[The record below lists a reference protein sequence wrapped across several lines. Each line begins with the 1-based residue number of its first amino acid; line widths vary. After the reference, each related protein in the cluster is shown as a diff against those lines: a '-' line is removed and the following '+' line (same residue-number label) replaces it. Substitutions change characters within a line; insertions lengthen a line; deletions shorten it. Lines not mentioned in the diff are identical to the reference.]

1 MINRNPVYLAILLLG
16 LALMIPVSGFAKSMD
31 VTFNNDRINIYA
43 DNVSLS
49 SIVDELS
56 RQMSINVYL
65 DKTQA
70 GNNLTVDIRNTSF
83 EKGLKMLTYPLNYV
97 IVRGSQGEIRE
108 LRIFKNPGL
117 ADNNYKLFAHVNTV
131 ASSQKTEDGALR
143 PEVRGQRSEDRGQRT
158 EVRGQEPAISSQQ
171 QVSSSPKLET
181 RNSKL
186 ETASSEPVTGE
197 RALNYGMWAVK
208 RMMAYEA
215 VREQEQVRA
224 DQMESAKKE
233 MAPVQNLVNAINMP
247 QQTISAA
254 SQQTGTSSNTGSYY
268 SGYNYYNNA
277 GSSNTNSN
285 SYGSNNMNTW
295 QMNYMQSAAQQT
307 YLNNYMY
314 YQQRMYGNNNY
325 YNSISNSRGPL
336 AR

>member
-1 MINRNPVYLAILLLG
+1 M
-16 LALMIPVSGFAKSMD
+16 
-31 VTFNNDRINIYA
+31 
-43 DNVSLS
+43 
-49 SIVDELS
+49 
-56 RQMSINVYL
+56 
-65 DKTQA
+65 
-70 GNNLTVDIRNTSF
+70 
-83 EKGLKMLTYPLNYV
+83 
-97 IVRGSQGEIRE
+97 
-108 LRIFKNPGL
+108 
-117 ADNNYKLFAHVNTV
+117 
-131 ASSQKTEDGALR
+131 
-143 PEVRGQRSEDRGQRT
+143 
-158 EVRGQEPAISSQQ
+158 
-171 QVSSSPKLET
+171 
-181 RNSKL
+181 
-186 ETASSEPVTGE
+186 TGE

>member
-1 MINRNPVYLAILLLG
+1 
-16 LALMIPVSGFAKSMD
+16 MIPVSGFAKSMD

-143 PEVRGQRSEDRGQRT
+143 PEVRGQRSEDR
-158 EVRGQEPAISSQQ
+158 SQQ
-171 QVSSSPKLET
+171 SAASSKYPVARNSKLET

-186 ETASSEPVTGE
+186 HP
-197 RALNYGMWAVK
+197 
-208 RMMAYEA
+208 
-215 VREQEQVRA
+215 
-224 DQMESAKKE
+224 
-233 MAPVQNLVNAINMP
+233 PNL
-247 QQTISAA
+247 
-254 SQQTGTSSNTGSYY
+254 
-268 SGYNYYNNA
+268 
-277 GSSNTNSN
+277 
-285 SYGSNNMNTW
+285 
-295 QMNYMQSAAQQT
+295 
-307 YLNNYMY
+307 
-314 YQQRMYGNNNY
+314 
-325 YNSISNSRGPL
+325 
-336 AR
+336 